1 LNTRIV
7 EQGDKFYLEIADSL
21 NMKQNGRNPRFKAEI
36 EIPDKFFSEIMDV
49 IYPSEETYKPYS
61 IEIKRKGDEY
71 YVYLTYEEE
80 VPGRELYSKQPIT
93 ADKIVGIDINIDRV
107 AINILSSQGN
117 FLKSK
122 VFYCH
127 EMEFVSSNKRNNL
140 SGEIAKKIID
150 FLLDKNVGAIVME
163 KLEFKNDH
171 DTNKKLNRLTHNF
184 TRKKMLQAL
193 VRRGLR
199 NGFQV
204 KQVNPAYT
212 SIIGRFKYATK
223 YGLSVHEAA
232 ALVIGRRGL
241 GYKEKLPKALIK
253 SLKGEVMTYLKTLLG
268 SKEES
273 EKAMKYF
280 KDIIKKIKNFKHYH
294 EWTLW
299 NIVNKFLEFRN
310 HKLKLKEGENL
321 SC

>member
-1 LNTRIV
+1 MNTRIV

-36 EIPDKFFSEIMDV
+36 EIPDKYFSEILDV

-61 IEIKRKGDEY
+61 IEIKRKDDEY

-80 VPGRELYSKQPIT
+80 VPGIELYSKQPIK
-93 ADKIVGIDINIDRV
+93 ADKIAGIDINIDRV
-107 AINILSSQGN
+107 AVNILSSQSD

-140 SGEIAKKIID
+140 SGELAKEVID

-212 SIIGRFKYATK
+212 SIIGRFKYAAK

-232 ALVIGRRGL
+232 AFVIGRRGV
-241 GYKEKLPKALIK
+241 GYKEKLPKALIEK
-253 SLKGEVMTYLKTLLG
+253 LKNDVTNYLQSLLG
-268 SKEES
+268 SEEES
-273 EKAMKYF
+273 EKAVKYF
-280 KDIIKKIKNFKHYH
+280 KNVIKKIEDFKYYH
-294 EWTLW
+294 DWTLW
-299 NIVNKFLEFRN
+299 NIANKFLEFKLDE
-310 HKLKLKEGENL
+310 HKLKRKEVTT
-321 SC
+321 